1 MDAQL
6 SHKAV
11 VGNRLTP
18 AKQKGG
24 RMILPPFA
32 ISAPCL
38 LFGRGGFFFYRQG
51 HEARIA
57 RTAHQQKQGFAP
69 GILGLGQAGL
79 KIL

>member
-38 LFGRGGFFFYRQG
+38 LFGGGGFFFN
-51 HEARIA
+51 
-57 RTAHQQKQGFAP
+57 
-69 GILGLGQAGL
+69 
-79 KIL
+79 